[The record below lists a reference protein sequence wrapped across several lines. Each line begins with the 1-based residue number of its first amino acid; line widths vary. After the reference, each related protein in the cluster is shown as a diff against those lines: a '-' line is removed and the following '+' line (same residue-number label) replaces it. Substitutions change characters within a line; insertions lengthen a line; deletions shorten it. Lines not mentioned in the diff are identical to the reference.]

1 MLGNFWKLYAG
12 KFCDPYEGNLL
23 MEAMCWEIRVDAGGF
38 LRGVWHNA
46 TASHYGFKATVPG
59 AEFTIPAAQTFLE
72 RSEAKTLLE
81 VSKVMGSVEQGD
93 GDAQPMLVNSEA
105 PVGKRDSY
113 EVNQKALA

>member
-1 MLGNFWKLYAG
+1 MLGSFWKLYAG

-23 MEAMCWEIRVDAGGF
+23 METMCWEIRVDAGGF
-38 LRGVWHNA
+38 LRGEIMA
-46 TASHYGFKATVPG
+46 QFYGITLRFQGKG
-59 AEFTIPAAQTFLE
+59 ARSIPVAQTFLE
-72 RSEAKTLLE
+72 RSEAKAFLE
-81 VSKVMGSVEQGD
+81 ASKVIGSVEQGD